1 MLSTCSSSLYRLS
14 LTERTPLLTHKPL
27 IDTLLVI
34 DMAAR
39 QDLDLLT
46 LCKVLHADPT
56 TLFFRETICPCLCL
70 DGVDLLLGVAAAHLA
85 GPLLHF
91 HDLLIAHLIDIR
103 IDRYR

>member
-1 MLSTCSSSLYRLS
+1 MLSTYISSLNRLS
-14 LTERTPLLTHKPL
+14 LTERTSLLTHKPL

-34 DMAAR
+34 YVAAR
-39 QDLDLLT
+39 QDLDLLA
-46 LCKVLHADPT
+46 LGKVLHTNPT
-56 TLFFRETICPCLCL
+56 TLFFRETFCPCLCL

-91 HDLLIAHLIDIR
+91 HDLLIAHLVDIR